1 MRELLRAVLKKK
13 KILPLIELDENR
25 GGLTPRQVYQAIVR
39 VQQTHR

>member
-13 KILPLIELDENR
+13 KLLPLIELDEKR
-25 GGLTPRQVYQAIVR
+25 GGLTPRQVYQTLAR